1 MKTKPYYTYI
11 NYPLELSPA
20 KNHIYMPVEES
31 TEEGVPAQWTPQTLY
46 DFRSMPDGP
55 RGYKVRV
62 TKKGHVGSKR
72 RLDEY
77 REQVRECLICVSRHA
92 MHVPFAMS
100 PFLWRWCL
108 YSDDSQYEIYI

>member
-1 MKTKPYYTYI
+1 
-11 NYPLELSPA
+11 
-20 KNHIYMPVEES
+20 MPVEES

-77 REQVRECLICVSRHA
+77 REQVSVFFIVTCHA
-92 MHVPFAMS
+92 MPCHACV
-100 PFLWRWCL
+100 FLFVILC
-108 YSDDSQYEIYI
+108 

>member
-1 MKTKPYYTYI
+1 
-11 NYPLELSPA
+11 
-20 KNHIYMPVEES
+20 MPVEES

-77 REQVRECLICVSRHA
+77 REQVRVCVVIVTCHV
-92 MHVPFAMS
+92 MHVFRVGM
-100 PFLWRWCL
+100 FRHHVLM
-108 YSDDSQYEIYI
+108 YITYVFSIGGKRCDCE